1 MYGQTVTLFCFLIL
15 AMFFSAQVQFKP
27 AAIIPQ
33 PTLAPLQLGREV
45 TAYVGGHLM
54 VADAKR
60 ITILCEASGIPVPEI
75 SWYRNGNKLP
85 EHRRY
90 DFKLAFGFKTTVFKL
105 RAS

>member
-1 MYGQTVTLFCFLIL
+1 LKRYHELRSTIFFLFLFSSFFL
-15 AMFFSAQVQFKP
+15 AQVQFKP

-33 PTLAPLQLGREV
+33 PTLAPLQLGRDV

-85 EHRRY
+85 EHRR
-90 DFKLAFGFKTTVFKL
+90 
-105 RAS
+105 